1 MSEDVKKICRIFI
14 RGLLYIVKELKELV
28 KEE

>member
-1 MSEDVKKICRIFI
+1 MSDDAKKICRIFI

-28 KEE
+28 KE